1 MKNNKLRGTGI
12 AMVTPFT
19 KSGQV
24 DVLSLEKLVNFV
36 IDGGV
41 NYIVVLG
48 TTAESATLTKDEKEL
63 VKKTITGANAGRV
76 PLVLGLGGNNTQE
89 VVREIEKTDFSDFCA
104 ILSVCPYY
112 NKPSQEGIFEHFSTI
127 ASACPIPVILYNV
140 PGRTG
145 VNMSPQTTIALSKC
159 QNIIGIKEAS
169 GNVEQFMRIVQGAP
183 SDFLVISGDDMT
195 SMATTLLGGD
205 GVISVIGQ
213 AIPHQF
219 SKMIKLALDGS
230 CSSANALQYKLMDS
244 FSLIFKEGNP
254 VGIKAMLSL
263 QGICSPFVR
272 LPLVKASDSLV
283 QSLRDFLNTL

>member
-24 DVLSLEKLVNFV
+24 DVPALEKLVNFV

>member
-24 DVLSLEKLVNFV
+24 DVPSLEKLVNFV

-48 TTAESATLTKDEKEL
+48 TTAESATLTKDEKGL

>member
-24 DVLSLEKLVNFV
+24 DVPSLEKLVNFV